1 MYMEQ
6 KLTFCDD
13 SLKLKRPQA
22 AKAFRAQ
29 IDKMYEEINAE
40 VGPAKL

>member
-1 MYMEQ
+1 MEPL
-6 KLTFCDD
+6 LTCNN